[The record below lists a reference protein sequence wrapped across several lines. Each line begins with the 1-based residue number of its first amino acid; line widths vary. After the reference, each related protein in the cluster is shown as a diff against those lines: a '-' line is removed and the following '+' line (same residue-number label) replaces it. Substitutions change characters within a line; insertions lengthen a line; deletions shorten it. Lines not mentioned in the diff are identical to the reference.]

1 MSFAITFGL
10 TRACSGMWY
19 QWSWPF
25 GGAGLFG
32 RAREAVAYTVA
43 WLAMAVVSYSHSG
56 FTREKGVMHTARRPA
71 ASREIVGQS
80 PPRH

>member
-1 MSFAITFGL
+1 
-10 TRACSGMWY
+10 
-19 QWSWPF
+19 
-25 GGAGLFG
+25 LFG